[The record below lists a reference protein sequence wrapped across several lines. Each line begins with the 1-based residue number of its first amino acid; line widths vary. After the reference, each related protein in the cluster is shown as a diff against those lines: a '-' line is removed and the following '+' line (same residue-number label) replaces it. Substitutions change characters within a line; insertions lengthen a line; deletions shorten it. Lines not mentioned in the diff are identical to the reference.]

1 MTRLQLAHIGK
12 ITSSNDFGCLS
23 NSRELRPSYTT
34 PIFGVK
40 IGKCPSKRKKSD
52 NVNDQEETF
61 MVATVV
67 ARNELSS
74 LSRLL
79 QFGRGYHSSPSEI
92 TVREVK
98 KNTSLEGGIQA
109 SRS

>member
-1 MTRLQLAHIGK
+1 MTWLQLAHIGK

-67 ARNELSS
+67 AHKPTPNCLHCQDCCS
-74 LSRLL
+74 LAEVIIILL
-79 QFGRGYHSSPSEI
+79 
-92 TVREVK
+92 REVK
-98 KNTSLEGGIQA
+98 KKNTNLEGGIQA